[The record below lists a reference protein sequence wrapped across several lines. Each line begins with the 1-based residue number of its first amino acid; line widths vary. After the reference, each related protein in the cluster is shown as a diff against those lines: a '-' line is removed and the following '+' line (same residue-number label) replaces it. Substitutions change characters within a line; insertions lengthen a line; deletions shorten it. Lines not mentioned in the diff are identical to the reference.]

1 MGFMARLSGDSND
14 PIIAS
19 AGLERRR
26 RFSRHTMTIE
36 TLRLSRAT
44 VPEPVPHPLSG
55 SWPFAPESYR
65 LRRRPSY
72 VSQGVRVYAIKP
84 MTEHVERSYW
94 PIRWQ
99 ASVLTAVGVLAL
111 LLAAIG
117 LYGVIAYR
125 VARRTQEIGVRMALR
140 TGRLD
145 IFRDV
150 VGQALSIA
158 LIGVAVGEVLAVML
172 TRLLGSLQGDIRP
185 PGLGLYVGT
194 RMI

>member
-1 MGFMARLSGDSND
+1 M
-14 PIIAS
+14 
-19 AGLERRR
+19 
-26 RFSRHTMTIE
+26 
-36 TLRLSRAT
+36 
-44 VPEPVPHPLSG
+44 
-55 SWPFAPESYR
+55 
-65 LRRRPSY
+65 
-72 VSQGVRVYAIKP
+72 
-84 MTEHVERSYW
+84 
-94 PIRWQ
+94 
-99 ASVLTAVGVLAL
+99 
-111 LLAAIG
+111 
-117 LYGVIAYR
+117 
-125 VARRTQEIGVRMALR
+125 RMALR

>member
-1 MGFMARLSGDSND
+1 
-14 PIIAS
+14 
-19 AGLERRR
+19 
-26 RFSRHTMTIE
+26 
-36 TLRLSRAT
+36 
-44 VPEPVPHPLSG
+44 
-55 SWPFAPESYR
+55 
-65 LRRRPSY
+65 
-72 VSQGVRVYAIKP
+72 

-158 LIGVAVGEVLAVML
+158 LIGVAVGEVLAVMV

-194 RMI
+194 RMIWIAVAVLAACAPAARASRVNPLAALRYE

>member
-1 MGFMARLSGDSND
+1 
-14 PIIAS
+14 
-19 AGLERRR
+19 
-26 RFSRHTMTIE
+26 
-36 TLRLSRAT
+36 
-44 VPEPVPHPLSG
+44 
-55 SWPFAPESYR
+55 
-65 LRRRPSY
+65 
-72 VSQGVRVYAIKP
+72 
-84 MTEHVERSYW
+84 
-94 PIRWQ
+94 
-99 ASVLTAVGVLAL
+99 
-111 LLAAIG
+111 
-117 LYGVIAYR
+117 

>member
-1 MGFMARLSGDSND
+1 
-14 PIIAS
+14 
-19 AGLERRR
+19 
-26 RFSRHTMTIE
+26 
-36 TLRLSRAT
+36 
-44 VPEPVPHPLSG
+44 
-55 SWPFAPESYR
+55 
-65 LRRRPSY
+65 
-72 VSQGVRVYAIKP
+72 
-84 MTEHVERSYW
+84 
-94 PIRWQ
+94 
-99 ASVLTAVGVLAL
+99 
-111 LLAAIG
+111 
-117 LYGVIAYR
+117 
-125 VARRTQEIGVRMALR
+125 MALR

>member
-1 MGFMARLSGDSND
+1 
-14 PIIAS
+14 
-19 AGLERRR
+19 
-26 RFSRHTMTIE
+26 
-36 TLRLSRAT
+36 
-44 VPEPVPHPLSG
+44 
-55 SWPFAPESYR
+55 
-65 LRRRPSY
+65 
-72 VSQGVRVYAIKP
+72 
-84 MTEHVERSYW
+84 
-94 PIRWQ
+94 
-99 ASVLTAVGVLAL
+99 
-111 LLAAIG
+111 
-117 LYGVIAYR
+117 
-125 VARRTQEIGVRMALR
+125 VRMALR